1 MQVQSANIC
10 QLSENI
16 VANQL
21 IYNYK
26 DQQSRT
32 ASNATINHQS
42 AMIDC
47 QEKHRKKCC
56 MSICVGCRFLVWHHL
71 GQNVEILWVSEQ
83 EQFMVQAMPHFAASD
98 FDSRCQCNKT
108 LRGPQYIQYITRYWW
123 VGIWIYLSTL
133 PLQTSSE
140 RVALSV
146 CIKRASYT
154 EDCKNVCS
162 LSKAVLDN
170 RLELARKKL
179 QARSLFTTLQRKL
192 EKRKKNPSLMFIS

>member
-10 QLSENI
+10 QLSESI

-123 VGIWIYLSTL
+123 VGTWIYLQYLHCHFKHPVKELPSQFASNELRTL
-133 PLQTSSE
+133 KIARMSAACQ
-140 RVALSV
+140 RQ
-146 CIKRASYT
+146 
-154 EDCKNVCS
+154 S
-162 LSKAVLDN
+162 LTIGWN
-170 RLELARKKL
+170 
-179 QARSLFTTLQRKL
+179 
-192 EKRKKNPSLMFIS
+192 